1 MSTVFKPLKSVNSL
15 LLVGFMATMGLAATA
30 QTVAPPV
37 PATVAAPAKAE
48 GQAGGR
54 RHDPAKMQA
63 HMAKRQAEL
72 KARLNLSAAQESAW
86 TSYTASMQPPVRGA
100 RPTDAQ
106 RAEFD
111 KLTTPE
117 RIDKMR
123 AMRTQRMTEMN
134 AAMDKRGDATKAF
147 YAQLNADQKK
157 VFDSQRMGRHGGK
170 DGHHGKHHRG

>member
-15 LLVGFMATMGLAATA
+15 LLLGFMATMGLAATA

-37 PATVAAPAKAE
+37 TATVAAPAH
-48 GQAGGR
+48 AGHHAGER

-72 KARLNLSAAQESAW
+72 KAKLGLTASQEAAWA
-86 TSYTASMQPPVRGA
+86 SYTASMQPPMHGA

-134 AAMDKRGDATKAF
+134 TAMDKRGDATKTF

-170 DGHHGKHHRG
+170 GGHHGMHHKG